1 VWGRKGEKRRDKV
14 GEIEEREEI
23 RRRDRADTLR
33 PQRPVLRSAGAS
45 CRSIGD
51 DWGRRTLCVV
61 PRPVRAVVPFL
72 PAVASAD
79 LSGTA
84 EATASRREMREEMQ
98 MGGERSIKI
107 SKCLSMGTI

>member
-33 PQRPVLRSAGAS
+33 PQRPVLRPAGAS
-45 CRSIGD
+45 CRSIGG

-61 PRPVRAVVPFL
+61 SRPVRAVVPFL
-72 PAVASAD
+72 PAD